1 MAKDAKV
8 IVAALGGA
16 DNIEDVDACITR
28 LRVGVKDPAKVD
40 DEAFK
45 KLGAAGVLHVEGGV
59 QAIFGAKAVLYK
71 SAVLEDLGRDE

>member
-1 MAKDAKV
+1 MAEDAKV

-28 LRVGVKDPAKVD
+28 LRVGVRDVSKVD
-40 DEAFK
+40 DDAFR
-45 KLGAAGVLHVEGGV
+45 KLGAMGVLHVEGGV

-71 SAVLEDLGRDE
+71 SAVCDELGIED